1 MNFETAHFI
10 ISVVSAITTFFM
22 LISSFAIV
30 MIVAESNKFPYRENR
45 EENRDNKLLVGLMW
59 CSAIVTL
66 VLVVVQVILSVAT
79 LMTTRNLP
87 LKIIMNVPKDIAW
100 LVVAITTTVVMGGY
114 VKRHFWVQTERS
126 STKSLNKVKNPA
138 RWELDFWL
146 DIFLNNN

>member
-114 VKRHFWVQTERS
+114 VKRHF
-126 STKSLNKVKNPA
+126 
-138 RWELDFWL
+138 
-146 DIFLNNN
+146 